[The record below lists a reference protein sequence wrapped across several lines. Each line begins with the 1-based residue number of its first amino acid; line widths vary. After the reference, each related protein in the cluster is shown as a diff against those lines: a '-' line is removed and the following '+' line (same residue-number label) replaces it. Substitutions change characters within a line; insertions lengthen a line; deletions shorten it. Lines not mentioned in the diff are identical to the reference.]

1 MSRRHSDV
9 RPAEKS
15 GGNKRKESDRDRER
29 ERERGMKIARKI
41 KESCVIAILDF
52 FDSAGKK
59 RANEAKEKGKRK
71 EEEIS

>member
-1 MSRRHSDV
+1 
-9 RPAEKS
+9 
-15 GGNKRKESDRDRER
+15 
-29 ERERGMKIARKI
+29 MKIARKI